1 MLIGAGGGEEE
12 TEIGLV
18 LFGTWMTD
26 GIDVDVIVTTSAVV
40 AVAWLEQRGVIM
52 ASAWLV
58 STGKIAHQ
66 PATNS
71 CMVTS

>member
-1 MLIGAGGGEEE
+1 MLVGAGGGEEE

-18 LFGTWMTD
+18 VFGIRMAG
-26 GIDVDVIVTTSAVV
+26 GIDVDVIVTTSAVA

-71 CMVTS
+71 YMVTS